1 MRFGGFAV
9 AFMALAMTAP
19 ALAAP
24 PHNVILFVP
33 DGLRSLMVTP
43 DHAPAMAAL
52 RDAGVSFKN
61 SHAIFPTFTTA
72 NASAFATGHYLGD
85 TGDFSNTI
93 YSGYLVPAAGNTMT
107 PFLESDPVLGDVDE
121 HFAGDYL
128 NETTILKAA
137 FDAGYNAAA
146 IGKLGPT
153 LIFAHTERSGQN
165 IVVVDDQT
173 GSDKGIALPNWLN
186 QALFEAKLPLKPPSR
201 GGNGKSGT
209 FNTPGTTIANAGQQS
224 WFTIVATDFVLP
236 KFKSDGRPFVLV
248 YWSRDPDGSQHN
260 QGDSLNTLIP
270 GINGPTSLAGIRNAD
285 DQLARLRRALA
296 DQGLEDTTDIIVA
309 ADHGFS
315 TISRQSVG
323 SPSAEGHYEDV
334 QPGFLPPGFLAL
346 DLAKATGLK
355 IWDPDKDYAEI
366 GLNAHPAV
374 GSAVLGPNPLKPQLI
389 VAANGGSD
397 LIYLPRPISPGF
409 MQKVV
414 DALLAKDYVSGLF
427 VDDGLGEFA
436 GTLPLSAI
444 NLHGDAVTPMP
455 SILVNFRSFSVGCPI
470 PVICSVEIADTTLQQ
485 GQGMHGNF
493 SRGDTNNFMA
503 AIGPDFKRGFVD
515 EAPIS
520 NADIGKTLA
529 DLLGLKIA
537 AHGKLLGRVTAEALN
552 GGAMPTFATRVM
564 RSAPSANGVSTVLD
578 YQEVGETRYF
588 DAAGFPGKT
597 LGLSE

>member
-1 MRFGGFAV
+1 MRFMDVVAALVIGTFASS
-9 AFMALAMTAP
+9 

-33 DGLRSLMVTP
+33 DGLRSLMVTAE
-43 DHAPAMAAL
+43 HAPAMAAL

-61 SHAIFPTFTTA
+61 SHSMFPTFTTA

-85 TGDFSNTI
+85 TGDFSNTL
-93 YSGYLVPAAGNTMT
+93 YTGYLVPSAGNTMT

-128 NETTILKAA
+128 NETTVLKAA

-153 LIFAHTERSGQN
+153 LIFAHTQRSGQT
-165 IVVVDDQT
+165 IVVIDDQT
-173 GSDKGIALPNWLN
+173 GSPNGIALPNWLN
-186 QALFEAKLPLKPPSR
+186 QALFEAKLPMKPPPR
-201 GGNGKSGT
+201 AGNAKSGS
-209 FNTPGTTIANAGQQS
+209 FNTPGTTIANTGQES
-224 WFTIVATDFVLP
+224 WFTTVATDFVLP
-236 KFKSDGRPFVLV
+236 RFKRDGKPFVLV

-260 QGDSLNTLIP
+260 QGDSLNTLTP

-296 DQGLEDTTDIIVA
+296 DQGLDATTDIIVA

-315 TISRQSVG
+315 TISREST
-323 SPSAEGHYEDV
+323 SSTAARGHYEDV
-334 QPGFLPPGFLAL
+334 LPGFLPPGFVAL
-346 DLAKATGLK
+346 DLARATGLK
-355 IWDPDKDYAEI
+355 IWDPDKDYGEI
-366 GLNAHPAV
+366 GLNAHPGF
-374 GSAVLGPNPLKPQLI
+374 GSAVLGPDPLKPQLI

-397 LIYLPRPISPGF
+397 LIYLPRPITPGLI
-409 MQKVV
+409 KTVI
-414 DALLAKDYVSGLF
+414 DALLSEDYVSGLF
-427 VDDGLGEFA
+427 VDDSLGEFA

-444 NLHGDAVTPMP
+444 NLHGAAVTPMP
-455 SILVNFRSFSVGCPI
+455 SILVNFRSFSIGCGT

-485 GQGMHGNF
+485 GQGMHGSF

-515 EAPIS
+515 EAPVS

-529 DLLGLKIA
+529 ELLGLKIA
-537 AHGKLLGRVTAEALN
+537 AHGRLLGRVTAEAMN
-552 GGAMPTFATRVM
+552 GGVMPKFSSHVL
-564 RSAPSANGVSTVLD
+564 RSPSAANGVSTVLD
-578 YQEVGETRYF
+578 YQEVGDTRYF